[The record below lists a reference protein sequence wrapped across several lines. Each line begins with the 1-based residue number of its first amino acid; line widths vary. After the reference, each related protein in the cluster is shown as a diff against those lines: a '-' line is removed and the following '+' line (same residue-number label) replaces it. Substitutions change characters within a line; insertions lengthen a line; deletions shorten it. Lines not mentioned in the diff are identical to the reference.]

1 METPIIVLGRTE
13 LCTSYFVKAR
23 VCKKN
28 FVMHEYKK
36 GHSPTSMVAE
46 DSCFLYQRD

>member
-28 FVMHEYKK
+28 FVMHEYRK
-36 GHSPTSMVAE
+36 GRPLLQKRRSLRTAV
-46 DSCFLYQRD
+46 FRY